1 MLIRLSII
9 TAIFAAS
16 FGSIQAQSLD
26 SLFSGTWVGELTQ
39 DPGGIDEKYPFKMI
53 IKVTDGDTITGRS
66 YANIY
71 DDPNYANFDF
81 TGTIF
86 KGKLLTFQE
95 TKLHEATVMENF
107 TWCIKGGQLLL
118 TVKKDMLLLEG
129 YWQGV
134 TKDGNGCIPGKIY
147 LKKLLSP

>member
-9 TAIFAAS
+9 TAIFVAC
-16 FGSIQAQSLD
+16 FVPVQAQDLD
-26 SLFSGTWVGELTQ
+26 SLFNGTWVGELTQ

-53 IKVTDGDTITGRS
+53 IKVIEGNKITGRS
-66 YANIY
+66 FANIY

-81 TGTIF
+81 SGTIF

-95 TKLHEATVMENF
+95 TKLYEATEMDNY

-118 TVKKDMLLLEG
+118 SIRKDMLLLEG

-134 TKDGNGCIPGKIY
+134 TKDGSGCIPGKIY